1 METRTGNETNAAPG
15 ARLWLV
21 LWKASRAMETVAR
34 ASVDSLGLC
43 LSDFAVL
50 EALLHKG
57 PLPVNEIGRKVMLTS
72 GSITTAVDRLARR
85 GWVERR
91 ASGTDRRS
99 RVVHLTPRGRALIRR
114 LFVQHERHLEQA
126 VSALAPAEIG
136 ALTRGLRKLGLA
148 AESVSKVAKE
158 RKSE

>member
-1 METRTGNETNAAPG
+1 METRTGPSPHDAPG
-15 ARLWLV
+15 ARLWLL
-21 LWKASRAMETVAR
+21 LWKASHAMEAVAR

-50 EALLHKG
+50 ESLLHKG

-91 ASGTDRRS
+91 ASEADRRS

-114 LFVQHERHLEQA
+114 LFIQHERHLRQA
-126 VSALAPAEIG
+126 ASALTPSEMK
-136 ALTRGLRKLGLA
+136 ALTGGLRKLGLA
-148 AESVSKVAKE
+148 AETVSKTMKE
-158 RKSE
+158 RKME